1 MAPGH
6 ACQPAPVIGEE
17 LDVDLRVAKLPRL
30 ELPIFSGHYEDW
42 ENFCDLFTS
51 LVHDSS
57 RLPNVTKLQY
67 LKSCMR
73 DGALDFVKDISV
85 TNANYISTWQ
95 ALKTRYANPRFTINK
110 HLTMLTELPQMN
122 KESAA
127 ELRKLIDESQKVV
140 RALTNLELLVDQWG
154 IWLVFS
160 VANRLDAVTRK
171 RHCAQH
177 DF

>member
-1 MAPGH
+1 
-6 ACQPAPVIGEE
+6 
-17 LDVDLRVAKLPRL
+17 
-30 ELPIFSGHYEDW
+30 
-42 ENFCDLFTS
+42 
-51 LVHDSS
+51 
-57 RLPNVTKLQY
+57 
-67 LKSCMR
+67 MR